1 MNGGWRMRSN
11 QATVPVAALTTIGC
25 VLVVLGLLAG
35 GAVEIIVLGLVSVA
49 VAGVLGTILAIATSR
64 RL

>member
-1 MNGGWRMRSN
+1 MRWN

>member
-1 MNGGWRMRSN
+1 MRSN
-11 QATVPVAALTTIGC
+11 QATVPVAALTAIGC

>member
-1 MNGGWRMRSN
+1 MRSN
-11 QATVPVAALTTIGC
+11 QATVPVAALTVIGC